1 MATNWNGKKTAI
13 NLHMNEFYIYLCI
26 LDMASAIAVAVTT
39 AVTNSQVPEV
49 SECVCVSGRWTG
61 SSTRSTIWPRI
72 VLYYRLYRVHVK
84 PK

>member
-49 SECVCVSGRWTG
+49 SECVCVLVDDGRDQAHVRRFG
-61 SSTRSTIWPRI
+61 HESFCTID
-72 VLYYRLYRVHVK
+72 YTAYM
-84 PK
+84 